1 MEHLSSTGTFVSL
14 LIILHISACIS
25 EQIISAVMTTNCL
38 PHEWSELIWPNADG
52 VMSILMVILESLITY
67 QTPPAMSV
75 LPALVQTV
83 QGPTWQ
89 LRQAERA
96 PRRRQWRDKEEERG
110 VDSAPREED
119 YSDTCNIQSN

>member
-1 MEHLSSTGTFVSL
+1 MEHLHGYKEVWWIRLEHLSSTGTFVSL

-67 QTPPAMSV
+67 HERPAGFS
-75 LPALVQTV
+75 PNC
-83 QGPTWQ
+83 
-89 LRQAERA
+89 
-96 PRRRQWRDKEEERG
+96 PRPYLAAAA
-110 VDSAPREED
+110 S
-119 YSDTCNIQSN
+119 